1 MTRSLVCSVI
11 ELEHESIA
19 SPFCSLSHHLRHDST
34 TSPSAACNTICNNS
48 SYSEVHRKFKHGSPP
63 ALPALSS
70 FTSLIIQNTLRV
82 KLEGLNVLAS
92 LLQGMRKDRRQA
104 QRPQYGKLPVL
115 QGRRNSH

>member
-70 FTSLIIQNTLRV
+70 FTSEIHLRASPS
-82 KLEGLNVLAS
+82 GLNVLAS